1 MCTGPFFL
9 KAISP
14 NIIQHLFSSTTALR
28 VFGSLKQNED
38 RSRDLGKRGKK
49 CITSDLEDYGDG
61 GNHKGLGLVSKEV
74 RHVRRQKK
82 RPSQDVQVQAEASIT
97 TRTHGLL
104 DLHMVTLLV

>member
-74 RHVRRQKK
+74 RCEKAKEKAKPRC
-82 RPSQDVQVQAEASIT
+82 AGA
-97 TRTHGLL
+97 G
-104 DLHMVTLLV
+104 